1 MKNELGSI
9 SAGTPDD
16 WQQLNVAIDV
26 VASLAEQTSRNANK
40 GVRELSMFKAFDAT
54 FAYMVE
60 YLHHLTIDQDTPSAA
75 LAKAATVAAFD
86 MNALRALL
94 TRMGPH
100 HGRRLQDV
108 SPPAERPA
116 ARVRGATGALLPLAA
131 VMDSPARYL

>member
-1 MKNELGSI
+1 MKNELGI
-9 SAGTPDD
+9 IPAVAPDD
-16 WQQLNVAIDV
+16 WQQLNVAIDI
-26 VASLAEQTSRNANK
+26 VASLAEQVSRNANK
-40 GVRELSMFKAFDAT
+40 GVRELSMSKAFDAT

-100 HGRRLQDV
+100 HGRRQDDFL
-108 SPPAERPA
+108 RPA
-116 ARVRGATGALLPLAA
+116 ARVQELHHHFR
-131 VMDSPARYL
+131 